1 MHPDDI
7 ANLYHLR
14 RSAQG
19 EDIER
24 IRTMKAILEGEIVLP
39 LPEIGQNEKPA
50 VANLMQ
56 QGMNQLARRIAS
68 VEPSMY
74 FPTIEPDD
82 DESVNRATDRHRVMG
97 AWHKDNKM
105 KRRLGKRGRYFLAYA
120 SAPVVIKPRA
130 DKRIP
135 RWIVKDPLN
144 SFPAE
149 DCYEDYLPD
158 NWIGMS
164 THTYGALKTIYAQE
178 LLDSVQK
185 PTGWNYEDD
194 VANDEVKFEVLE
206 YIDDMED
213 HLVLLGHEASDG
225 YPSAGA
231 GAVTLLCADNLTGHP
246 LVVCPGSI
254 NLDKQLGHFDGVVG
268 MYQTQAALMALTVI
282 AQRRAVWPREWA
294 VANPGESFEVVSIP
308 NPAAGEPGE
317 IRGGRLE
324 QQILDPSFRAL
335 EIMDRQEYGIRQ
347 GAGLPPEFGGASGTN
362 IRTGRRGAQ
371 VMGASIDFTIA
382 EAQDIFADSM
392 VEENKIA
399 IAIDKKYFKGSKS
412 YFIATRSF
420 SGTVKY
426 APSKLWETD
435 AHVVDYPIAGTDLAN
450 LPIEGGQR
458 VAMHTMSRMKFMEID
473 PVITD
478 APAEMQRIQRE
489 GVMDA
494 FLTQVQT
501 LAASPEGPYQPVH
514 LARLDQKLANGMEL
528 YEAVME
534 LQEEI
539 QKEQAALQEKAAEQQ
554 QQQMPADPSMQPGLS
569 APGQGVGQP
578 SIPEGDPSMQ
588 NLTSLLGQLG
598 TAQTAKAYRPTG

>member
-1 MHPDDI
+1 MHPDEI
-7 ANLYHLR
+7 AELYYLR
-14 RSAQG
+14 RTNQG

-56 QGMNQLARRIAS
+56 QGMAQLSRRIAS

-74 FPTIEPDD
+74 FPTVDPDD
-82 DESVNRATDRHRVMG
+82 DESVNRAQDRLRVMG

-135 RWIVKDPLN
+135 RWIVKDPFGT
-144 SFPAE
+144 FPAE
-149 DCYEDYLPD
+149 DCYEDYLPPD
-158 NWIGMS
+158 CIFLT
-164 THTYGALKTIYAQE
+164 THTYGALKKIYDYD
-178 LLDSVQK
+178 LLHSVQL
-185 PTGWNYEDD
+185 PSSWDYEND

-206 YIDDMED
+206 YIDDVED
-213 HLVLLGHEASDG
+213 HLVLLGHDASDG
-225 YPSAGA
+225 YPSMGA
-231 GAVTLLCADNLTGHP
+231 GAVTLLHAPNLTSMP
-246 LVVCPGSI
+246 LAVVPGSI
-254 NLDKQLGHFDGVVG
+254 NLDKQLGHFDGIVG

-294 VANPGESFEVVSIP
+294 VANPGESFEVVSVP
-308 NPAAGEPGE
+308 DPAMGQPGE

-324 QQILDPSFRAL
+324 SQTLDPSFRAL
-335 EIMDRQEYGIRQ
+335 EMMDRMEYGMRQ

-382 EAQDIFADSM
+382 EAQDIFADSL

-399 IAIDKKYFKGSKS
+399 MAIDKAYFKGSKR
-412 YFIATRSF
+412 YLIATRSF

-426 APSKLWETD
+426 APSKLWEND

-458 VAMHTMSRMKFMEID
+458 VAMQTMSREKFMEID

-478 APAEMQRIQRE
+478 PKAEMQRIQRE
-489 GVMDA
+489 GIGAA
-494 FLTQVQT
+494 FLTSVQT
-501 LAASPEGPYQPVH
+501 MAADPAGPYQPIH
-514 LARLDQKLANGMEL
+514 LARLDEKLASGLEL
-528 YEAVME
+528 YEAVKQ

-539 QKEQAALQEKAAEQQ
+539 QKEQAKAAAEAQQ
-554 QQQMPADPSMQPGLS
+554 PATDPSMQPGLS
-569 APGQGVGQP
+569 MPGQGVEAP
-578 SIPEGDPSMQ
+578 PAIPEGQPSMQ
-588 NLTSLLGQLG
+588 NLTALLGQLG
-598 TAQTAKAYRPTG
+598 TAQTAQAYRPTG

>member
-1 MHPDDI
+1 MEPEEI
-7 ANLYHLR
+7 AELYHLR
-14 RSAQG
+14 RSSQS

-24 IRTMKAILEGEIVLP
+24 IRTMKSILEGEIVLP

-56 QGMNQLARRIAS
+56 QGMSQLARRIAS

-74 FPTIEPDD
+74 FPTLDPED
-82 DESVNRATDRHRVMG
+82 DESIKRAGDRLRVAG
-97 AWHKDNKM
+97 AWHKENKM

-120 SAPVVIKPRA
+120 SAPVVIKPRK
-130 DKRIP
+130 DKKIP

-149 DCYEDYLPD
+149 DTYEDYLPSD
-158 NWIGMS
+158 TILLT
-164 THTYGALKTIYAQE
+164 THTYGALKRIYERE
-178 LLDSVQK
+178 LLMSVQL
-185 PTGWNYEDD
+185 PTGWNHDD
-194 VANDEVKFEVLE
+194 DSANDETKFEVLE
-206 YIDDMED
+206 FINDEED
-213 HLVLLGHEASDG
+213 HLVLLGHEAADG

-231 GAVTLLCADNLTGHP
+231 GAVTLMYAPNLTNMP
-246 LVVCPGSI
+246 LCVSPGSI
-254 NLDKQLGHFDGVVG
+254 NLDKQLGHFDGIVG

-282 AQRRAVWPREWA
+282 AQRRSVWPREWA
-294 VANPGESFEVVSIP
+294 VANPGESFEVVTVP
-308 NPAAGEPGE
+308 DPAAGIPGE

-324 QQILDPSFRAL
+324 TQTMDPSFRAL
-335 EIMDRQEYGIRQ
+335 ELMDRQEYGMRQ

-399 IAIDKKYFKGSKS
+399 IAIDKAYFKGRKKF
-412 YFIATRSF
+412 FIATRSF
-420 SGTVKY
+420 SGTVEY

-458 VAMHTMSRMKFMEID
+458 VAMQTMSREKFMEID

-478 APAEMQRIQRE
+478 PRAEMQRIERE
-489 GVMDA
+489 GVRSA
-494 FLTQVQT
+494 FLTSIQT
-501 LAASPEGPYQPVH
+501 MAASPEGPYQPAH
-514 LARLDQKLANGMEL
+514 LARLDEKLASGKQL
-528 YEAVME
+528 YEAVNE
-534 LQEEI
+534 LQQEI
-539 QKEQAALQEKAAEQQ
+539 QEEQAAAAQAAQQ
-554 QQQMPADPSMQPGLS
+554 QATDPSMQPGLS
-569 APGQGVGQP
+569 MPGQGVEAPP
-578 SIPEGDPSMQ
+578 SIPEGEPSMQ